1 MEKKRILAGGGLVEN
16 QAGEL
21 LMIFR
26 RGHWDLPKGK
36 LDPGETMEACAL
48 REVQEETGVTPLEL
62 VGFFQITLHNYFD
75 PYLQE
80 EVTKESHWYKM
91 RTEGRPDLV
100 PQTEEDITDIAWVG
114 REKSLALLPLAY
126 PTIAALLQV
135 FWADQQP

>member
-16 QAGEL
+16 QMGEL

-26 RGHWDLPKGK
+26 RGYWDLPKGK
-36 LDPGETMEACAL
+36 MDPGESMEACAM
-48 REVQEETGVTPLEL
+48 REVQEETGVAPLEL
-62 VGFFQITLHNYFD
+62 MGFFQVTQHDYFD
-75 PYLQE
+75 PYLKA

-91 RTEGRPDLV
+91 RAQGIPDLV

-135 FWADQQP
+135 YWAEQQP